1 MKLGAHI
8 SIAGGVFEAV
18 DRARR
23 CSCDCMQIFSRS
35 PRGWQAPELSKN
47 DVKEFKRRRKE
58 AGITPLVIH
67 SPYLINLASPDKEL
81 YEKSLKS
88 CIEELKRADLLGAEY
103 FVTHLGSH
111 KGAGV
116 GAGVSRFGA
125 ALDKIYKELNPG
137 VMILLE
143 NTAGGGNNLGGT
155 FREINE
161 VMKASRHKKRLGL
174 CFDTCHAYAAGY
186 DIGHKNGLEDTL
198 FEIDSLM
205 GLDKLRVIHLNDSK
219 GDLGSHLDRHEHI
232 GEGKIGISGFKV
244 ILGHPRLEKPA
255 YIIETPKKGP
265 DSDLLSIK
273 KIRKIYGR

>member
-1 MKLGAHI
+1 MKLGVHI
-8 SIAGGVFEAV
+8 SIAGGIFEAV
-18 DRARR
+18 ARARKGG
-23 CSCDCMQIFSRS
+23 CDCMQIFSRS
-35 PRGWQAPELSKN
+35 PRGWQAPALN
-47 DVKEFKRRRKE
+47 RDDVKEFIKRRKE
-58 AGITPLVIH
+58 AGVAPLVIH

-81 YEKSLKS
+81 YKKSVKN
-88 CIEELKRADLLGAEY
+88 CIEELKRADLLEAEY

-116 GAGVSRFGA
+116 EAGVSRFGA

-143 NTAGGGNNLGGT
+143 NTAGGGNNMGST

-161 VMKASRHKKRLGL
+161 VMEASRHKKKLGL
-174 CFDTCHAYAAGY
+174 CFDTCHAFAAGY
-186 DIGHKNGLEDTL
+186 DIGHKKGLEDTL

-219 GDLGSHLDRHEHI
+219 GGLGSHLDRHEYV
-232 GEGKIGISGFKV
+232 GGGKIGTSGFKV
-244 ILGHPRLEKPA
+244 ILGHPRLKKTA

-265 DSDLLSIK
+265 NSDPLSIK
-273 KIRKIYGR
+273 KIRKIYGK